1 MDWMTPIGYLI
12 GLGSVGFVLVQGNS
26 VGLILNMH
34 AILLVFGGTLGA
46 TLLSY
51 PSSVIFQAA
60 RAVRIF
66 LFPGSRPDTPAV
78 VRTLVQL
85 ADKAKRQGLESLEA
99 DLPRIG
105 IPFLVNGIQL
115 MLDGVPADIVRSNL
129 IKEIRF
135 ARDRHAQVSNV
146 FRSAAAYA
154 PIFGLLGTLV
164 GVVQVLMT
172 LTDPKTI
179 GSSMAVAMTA
189 TFYGIFS
196 ANFIFLPIAGKL
208 NVYAQEEV
216 FLEELIIEG
225 VQCIQQNDVP
235 AITMRKLQSFAEA
248 HKRDQLQG
256 APRNPGG
263 AAPGVRPPDVGRRAA

>member
-12 GLGSVGFVLVQGNS
+12 GLGSVGYVLIQGNS

-51 PSSVIFQAA
+51 PSGIIFQSV

-66 LFPGSRPDTPAV
+66 FFPGSRPDTTAV
-78 VRTLVQL
+78 VRTIVRL
-85 ADKAKRQGLESLEA
+85 ADKAKRQGLDSIDA
-99 DLPRIG
+99 DLPQIR
-105 IPFLVNGIQL
+105 IPFLVNGL
-115 MLDGVPADIVRSNL
+115 RMVLDGVPAEIVRSNL

-179 GSSMAVAMTA
+179 GAAMAIAMTA

-196 ANFIFLPIAGKL
+196 ANFMFLPIAAKL
-208 NVYAQEEV
+208 SVYSQEEI

-225 VQCIQQNDVP
+225 VQCLQQNEVP
-235 AITMRKLQSFAEA
+235 ALTMRKLQSFADA
-248 HKRDQLQG
+248 HKRDQLQT
-256 APRNPGG
+256 
-263 AAPGVRPPDVGRRAA
+263 APGVAGVTTSGAAQPGVGRRAA

>member
-1 MDWMTPIGYLI
+1 MDWMTPLGYLI
-12 GLGSVGFVLVQGNS
+12 GLGTVGYVLIQGNS

-34 AILLVFGGTLGA
+34 AILLVFGGTFGA
-46 TLLSY
+46 TLISY
-51 PSSVIFQAA
+51 PSTVIFQAI

-66 LFPGSRPDTPAV
+66 LFPGSRPDASAV
-78 VRTLVQL
+78 IRIIVRL
-85 ADKAKRQGLESLEA
+85 ADKAKRQGVEALEE
-99 DLPRIG
+99 DLPQIG
-105 IPFLVNGIQL
+105 IPFMVNGL
-115 MLDGVPADIVRSNL
+115 RLVLDGVPAELVRSNL

-179 GSSMAVAMTA
+179 GASMAIAMTA

-196 ANFIFLPIAGKL
+196 ANFLFLPIAGKL
-208 NVYAQEEV
+208 NVYAQDEV

-225 VQCIQQNDVP
+225 VQCIQQNEVS
-235 AITMRKLQSFAEA
+235 ALVLRKLQAFAES
-248 HKRDQLQG
+248 HKRDQLQNSSILG
-256 APRNPGG
+256 GPPAQANP
-263 AAPGVRPPDVGRRAA
+263 GRRAA

>member
-12 GLGSVGFVLVQGNS
+12 GLGSVGYVLIQGNS

-34 AILLVFGGTLGA
+34 AILLVFGGTFGS
-46 TLLSY
+46 TLISY
-51 PSSVIFQAA
+51 PSNVILQ
-60 RAVRIF
+60 AVRALRVF
-66 LFPGSRPDTPAV
+66 LFPGSRSDTSV
-78 VRTLVQL
+78 VIRAIIRL
-85 ADKAKRQGLESLEA
+85 ADKSKRQGLESVEA
-99 DLPRIG
+99 DLQETR
-105 IPFLVNGIQL
+105 IPFLVHGL
-115 MLDGVPADIVRSNL
+115 RMVLDGLPADIVRSNL

-179 GSSMAVAMTA
+179 GASMAVAMTA

-196 ANFIFLPIAGKL
+196 ANFLFLPIAGKL

-225 VQCIQQNDVP
+225 VQCIQQNEVP
-235 AITMRKLQSFAEA
+235 ALMLRKLQSFAEA
-248 HKRDQLQG
+248 HKRDQLQDAG
-256 APRNPGG
+256 AVGG
-263 AAPGVRPPDVGRRAA
+263 AASGGGTRRAA